1 MQISKEHIRKN
12 ILQTA
17 QSLFYTKGYAKVP
30 MREIASKSHVSLS
43 NIYNYYDSKE
53 KIFQEIVQPAI
64 DDFNRILDEHHGRS
78 GTDIM
83 EMFSD
88 DYLQNLIKEY
98 LSLNKTLIPEPE
110 RDKYIA
116 GSLLEKKWIDELR
129 TKYPEGN
136 FIFVIEGVLMYFHEE
151 QVKELLSRLAI
162 CFGGGEIWFDVC
174 GTIMTKGAVKP
185 DSLRGHEAQ
194 IRSGI
199 SNGHIVESW
208 EPRLQLIEQAIYQ
221 KLYTRRWGLAMRILS
236 HFPRLSC
243 RFSSLLGYKIKM
255 NDTK

>member
-53 KIFQEIVQPAI
+53 RIFQEIVQPAI

-78 GTDIM
+78 GTDII

-98 LSLNKTLIPEPE
+98 LSLNKH
-110 RDKYIA
+110 RDRLFLLLFKA
-116 GSLLEKKWIDELR
+116 QGTSLEKFKDDFSDRSTAEVKRYFIR
-129 TKYPEGN
+129 MKQKYPQINIDISDFTIHLHTVWMFTMLEELVMHRKEPQEIEKIVTEYM
-136 FIFVIEGVLMYFHEE
+136 IFSTTGW
-151 QVKELLSRLAI
+151 KELI
-162 CFGGGEIWFDVC
+162 
-174 GTIMTKGAVKP
+174 KG
-185 DSLRGHEAQ
+185 
-194 IRSGI
+194 
-199 SNGHIVESW
+199 
-208 EPRLQLIEQAIYQ
+208 
-221 KLYTRRWGLAMRILS
+221 
-236 HFPRLSC
+236 
-243 RFSSLLGYKIKM
+243 
-255 NDTK
+255 

>member
-53 KIFQEIVQPAI
+53 KIFQG
-64 DDFNRILDEHHGRS
+64 ILDEHHGRS

-98 LSLNKTLIPEPE
+98 LSLNKH
-110 RDKYIA
+110 RDRLFLLLFRA
-116 GSLLEKKWIDELR
+116 QGTSLEKFKDDFSDRSTAEVKRYFIR
-129 TKYPEGN
+129 MKQKYPQINIDISDFTIHLHTVWMFTMLEELVMHRKEPQEIEKIVTEYM
-136 FIFVIEGVLMYFHEE
+136 IFSTTG
-151 QVKELLSRLAI
+151 
-162 CFGGGEIWFDVC
+162 W
-174 GTIMTKGAVKP
+174 KG
-185 DSLRGHEAQ
+185 
-194 IRSGI
+194 
-199 SNGHIVESW
+199 
-208 EPRLQLIEQAIYQ
+208 LI
-221 KLYTRRWGLAMRILS
+221 KG
-236 HFPRLSC
+236 
-243 RFSSLLGYKIKM
+243 
-255 NDTK
+255 

>member
-30 MREIASKSHVSLS
+30 MREIASKSQVGLS
-43 NIYNYYDSKE
+43 NIYNYYGSKE

-98 LSLNKTLIPEPE
+98 LSLSKHRE
-110 RDKYIA
+110 RLFLLLFRA
-116 GSLLEKKWIDELR
+116 QGTSLEKFKDDFSDRSTAEVKR
-129 TKYPEGN
+129 YFMRMKQKYPEIN
-136 FIFVIEGVLMYFHEE
+136 IDISDFTIHLHTVWMFTMLEELVMHRKEPQEIEKIVTEYMIFSTTGW
-151 QVKELLSRLAI
+151 KELI
-162 CFGGGEIWFDVC
+162 
-174 GTIMTKGAVKP
+174 KG
-185 DSLRGHEAQ
+185 
-194 IRSGI
+194 
-199 SNGHIVESW
+199 
-208 EPRLQLIEQAIYQ
+208 
-221 KLYTRRWGLAMRILS
+221 
-236 HFPRLSC
+236 
-243 RFSSLLGYKIKM
+243 
-255 NDTK
+255 

>member
-64 DDFNRILDEHHGRS
+64 DDFNRILDENHGRS

-83 EMFSD
+83 EMLSD

-98 LSLNKTLIPEPE
+98 LSLNKH
-110 RDKYIA
+110 RDRLFLLLFRA
-116 GSLLEKKWIDELR
+116 QGTSLEKFKDDFSDRSTAEVKRYFIR
-129 TKYPEGN
+129 MKQKYPQINIDISDFTIHLHTVWMFTMLEELVMHRKEPQEIEKIVTEYM
-136 FIFVIEGVLMYFHEE
+136 IFSTTGW
-151 QVKELLSRLAI
+151 KELI
-162 CFGGGEIWFDVC
+162 
-174 GTIMTKGAVKP
+174 KG
-185 DSLRGHEAQ
+185 
-194 IRSGI
+194 
-199 SNGHIVESW
+199 
-208 EPRLQLIEQAIYQ
+208 
-221 KLYTRRWGLAMRILS
+221 
-236 HFPRLSC
+236 
-243 RFSSLLGYKIKM
+243 
-255 NDTK
+255 

>member
-53 KIFQEIVQPAI
+53 KIIQEIVQPAI

-98 LSLNKTLIPEPE
+98 LSLNKH
-110 RDKYIA
+110 RDRLFLLLFRA
-116 GSLLEKKWIDELR
+116 QGTSLEKFKDDFSDRSTAEVKRYFIR
-129 TKYPEGN
+129 MKQKYPQINIDISDFTIHLHTVWMFTMLEELVMHRKEPQEIEKIVTEYM
-136 FIFVIEGVLMYFHEE
+136 IFSTTGW
-151 QVKELLSRLAI
+151 KELI
-162 CFGGGEIWFDVC
+162 
-174 GTIMTKGAVKP
+174 KG
-185 DSLRGHEAQ
+185 
-194 IRSGI
+194 
-199 SNGHIVESW
+199 
-208 EPRLQLIEQAIYQ
+208 
-221 KLYTRRWGLAMRILS
+221 
-236 HFPRLSC
+236 
-243 RFSSLLGYKIKM
+243 
-255 NDTK
+255 

>member
-30 MREIASKSHVSLS
+30 MREIASKSHVGLS
-43 NIYNYYDSKE
+43 NIYNYYGSKE

-98 LSLNKTLIPEPE
+98 LSLSKHRE
-110 RDKYIA
+110 RLFLLLFRA
-116 GSLLEKKWIDELR
+116 QGTSLEKFKDDFSDRSTAEVKR
-129 TKYPEGN
+129 YFMRMKQKYPEINIDISDFTIHLHTIWMFTMLEELVIHRKEPQEIEKIVTEYMIFSTTGWKE
-136 FIFVIEGVLMYFHEE
+136 FIIG
-151 QVKELLSRLAI
+151 
-162 CFGGGEIWFDVC
+162 
-174 GTIMTKGAVKP
+174 
-185 DSLRGHEAQ
+185 
-194 IRSGI
+194 
-199 SNGHIVESW
+199 
-208 EPRLQLIEQAIYQ
+208 
-221 KLYTRRWGLAMRILS
+221 
-236 HFPRLSC
+236 
-243 RFSSLLGYKIKM
+243 
-255 NDTK
+255 

>member
-98 LSLNKTLIPEPE
+98 LSLNKH
-110 RDKYIA
+110 RDRLFLLLFRA
-116 GSLLEKKWIDELR
+116 QGTSLEKFKDDFSDRSTAEVKRYFIR
-129 TKYPEGN
+129 MKQKYPQINIDISDFTIHLHTIWMFTMLEELVMHRKEPQEIEKIVTEYM
-136 FIFVIEGVLMYFHEE
+136 IFSTTGW
-151 QVKELLSRLAI
+151 KELI
-162 CFGGGEIWFDVC
+162 
-174 GTIMTKGAVKP
+174 KG
-185 DSLRGHEAQ
+185 
-194 IRSGI
+194 
-199 SNGHIVESW
+199 
-208 EPRLQLIEQAIYQ
+208 
-221 KLYTRRWGLAMRILS
+221 
-236 HFPRLSC
+236 
-243 RFSSLLGYKIKM
+243 
-255 NDTK
+255 

>member
-43 NIYNYYDSKE
+43 NVYNYYDSKE

-98 LSLNKTLIPEPE
+98 LSLNKH
-110 RDKYIA
+110 RDRLFLLLFRA
-116 GSLLEKKWIDELR
+116 PGTSLEKFKDDFSDRSTAEVKRYFIR
-129 TKYPEGN
+129 MKQKYPQINIDISDFTIHLHTVWMFTMLEELVMHRKEPQEIEKIVTEYM
-136 FIFVIEGVLMYFHEE
+136 IFSTTGW
-151 QVKELLSRLAI
+151 KELI
-162 CFGGGEIWFDVC
+162 
-174 GTIMTKGAVKP
+174 KG
-185 DSLRGHEAQ
+185 
-194 IRSGI
+194 
-199 SNGHIVESW
+199 
-208 EPRLQLIEQAIYQ
+208 
-221 KLYTRRWGLAMRILS
+221 
-236 HFPRLSC
+236 
-243 RFSSLLGYKIKM
+243 
-255 NDTK
+255 

>member
-98 LSLNKTLIPEPE
+98 LSLNKH
-110 RDKYIA
+110 RDRLFLLLFRA
-116 GSLLEKKWIDELR
+116 QGTSLEKFKDDFSDRSTAEVKRYFIR
-129 TKYPEGN
+129 MKQKYPQINIDISDFTIHLHTVWMFTMLEELVMHRKEPQEIEKIVPEYM
-136 FIFVIEGVLMYFHEE
+136 IFSTPGW
-151 QVKELLSRLAI
+151 KELI
-162 CFGGGEIWFDVC
+162 
-174 GTIMTKGAVKP
+174 KGSVP
-185 DSLRGHEAQ
+185 
-194 IRSGI
+194 
-199 SNGHIVESW
+199 
-208 EPRLQLIEQAIYQ
+208 P
-221 KLYTRRWGLAMRILS
+221 
-236 HFPRLSC
+236 F
-243 RFSSLLGYKIKM
+243 F
-255 NDTK
+255 

>member
-98 LSLNKTLIPEPE
+98 LSLNKH
-110 RDKYIA
+110 RDRLFLLLFRA
-116 GSLLEKKWIDELR
+116 QGTSLEKFKDDFSDRSTAEVKRYFIR
-129 TKYPEGN
+129 MKQKYPQINIDISDFTIHLHTVWMFTMLEELVMHRKEPQEIEKIVTEYM
-136 FIFVIEGVLMYFHEE
+136 IFSTTGWRELM
-151 QVKELLSRLAI
+151 
-162 CFGGGEIWFDVC
+162 
-174 GTIMTKGAVKP
+174 KG
-185 DSLRGHEAQ
+185 
-194 IRSGI
+194 
-199 SNGHIVESW
+199 
-208 EPRLQLIEQAIYQ
+208 
-221 KLYTRRWGLAMRILS
+221 
-236 HFPRLSC
+236 
-243 RFSSLLGYKIKM
+243 
-255 NDTK
+255 

>member
-53 KIFQEIVQPAI
+53 KIFREIVQPAI

-98 LSLNKTLIPEPE
+98 LSLNKH
-110 RDKYIA
+110 RDRLFLLLFRA
-116 GSLLEKKWIDELR
+116 QGTSLEKFKDDFSDRSTAEVKRYFIR
-129 TKYPEGN
+129 MKQKYPQINIDISDFTIHLHTVWMFTMLEELVMHRKEPQEIEKIVTEYM
-136 FIFVIEGVLMYFHEE
+136 IFSTTG
-151 QVKELLSRLAI
+151 
-162 CFGGGEIWFDVC
+162 W
-174 GTIMTKGAVKP
+174 KG
-185 DSLRGHEAQ
+185 
-194 IRSGI
+194 
-199 SNGHIVESW
+199 
-208 EPRLQLIEQAIYQ
+208 LI
-221 KLYTRRWGLAMRILS
+221 KG
-236 HFPRLSC
+236 
-243 RFSSLLGYKIKM
+243 
-255 NDTK
+255 

>member
-98 LSLNKTLIPEPE
+98 LSLNKH
-110 RDKYIA
+110 RDRLFLLLFRA
-116 GSLLEKKWIDELR
+116 QGTSLEKFKDDFSDRSTAEVKRYFIR
-129 TKYPEGN
+129 MKQKYPQINIDISDFTIHLHTVWTFTMLEELVMHRKEPQEIEKIVTEYM
-136 FIFVIEGVLMYFHEE
+136 IFSTTGW
-151 QVKELLSRLAI
+151 KELI
-162 CFGGGEIWFDVC
+162 
-174 GTIMTKGAVKP
+174 KG
-185 DSLRGHEAQ
+185 
-194 IRSGI
+194 
-199 SNGHIVESW
+199 
-208 EPRLQLIEQAIYQ
+208 
-221 KLYTRRWGLAMRILS
+221 
-236 HFPRLSC
+236 
-243 RFSSLLGYKIKM
+243 
-255 NDTK
+255 

>member
-98 LSLNKTLIPEPE
+98 LSLNKH
-110 RDKYIA
+110 RDRLFLLLFRA
-116 GSLLEKKWIDELR
+116 QGTSLEKFKDDFSDRSTAEVKRYFISMKQ
-129 TKYPEGN
+129 KYPQINIDISDFTIHLHTVWMFTMLEELVMHRKEPQEIEKIVTEYM
-136 FIFVIEGVLMYFHEE
+136 IFSTTGW
-151 QVKELLSRLAI
+151 KELI
-162 CFGGGEIWFDVC
+162 
-174 GTIMTKGAVKP
+174 KG
-185 DSLRGHEAQ
+185 
-194 IRSGI
+194 
-199 SNGHIVESW
+199 
-208 EPRLQLIEQAIYQ
+208 
-221 KLYTRRWGLAMRILS
+221 
-236 HFPRLSC
+236 
-243 RFSSLLGYKIKM
+243 
-255 NDTK
+255 

>member
-98 LSLNKTLIPEPE
+98 LSLNKH
-110 RDKYIA
+110 RDRLFLLLFRA
-116 GSLLEKKWIDELR
+116 QGTSLEKFKDDFSDRSTAEVKRYFIRMKQEYPQINIDISDFTIHLHTVWMFTMLEELVMHR
-129 TKYPEGN
+129 KEPQEIEKIVTEYM
-136 FIFVIEGVLMYFHEE
+136 IFSTTGW
-151 QVKELLSRLAI
+151 KELI
-162 CFGGGEIWFDVC
+162 
-174 GTIMTKGAVKP
+174 KG
-185 DSLRGHEAQ
+185 
-194 IRSGI
+194 
-199 SNGHIVESW
+199 
-208 EPRLQLIEQAIYQ
+208 
-221 KLYTRRWGLAMRILS
+221 
-236 HFPRLSC
+236 
-243 RFSSLLGYKIKM
+243 
-255 NDTK
+255 

>member
-98 LSLNKTLIPEPE
+98 LSLNKH
-110 RDKYIA
+110 RDRLFLLLFRA
-116 GSLLEKKWIDELR
+116 QGTSLEKFKDDFSDRSTAEVKRYFIR
-129 TKYPEGN
+129 MKQKYPQINIDISDFTIHLHTVWMFTMLEELVMHRKEPQEIEKIVTEYM
-136 FIFVIEGVLMYFHEE
+136 IFSTTGWKDLI
-151 QVKELLSRLAI
+151 
-162 CFGGGEIWFDVC
+162 
-174 GTIMTKGAVKP
+174 KG
-185 DSLRGHEAQ
+185 
-194 IRSGI
+194 
-199 SNGHIVESW
+199 
-208 EPRLQLIEQAIYQ
+208 
-221 KLYTRRWGLAMRILS
+221 
-236 HFPRLSC
+236 
-243 RFSSLLGYKIKM
+243 
-255 NDTK
+255 

>member
-98 LSLNKTLIPEPE
+98 LSLNKH
-110 RDKYIA
+110 RDRLFLLLFRA
-116 GSLLEKKWIDELR
+116 QGTSLEKFKDDFSDRSTAEVKRYFIR
-129 TKYPEGN
+129 MKQKYPQINIDISDFTIHLHTVWMFTMLEELVMHRKEPQEIEKIVTEYM
-136 FIFVIEGVLMYFHEE
+136 IFSTTGW
-151 QVKELLSRLAI
+151 KELI
-162 CFGGGEIWFDVC
+162 KV
-174 GTIMTKGAVKP
+174 
-185 DSLRGHEAQ
+185 
-194 IRSGI
+194 
-199 SNGHIVESW
+199 NIV
-208 EPRLQLIEQAIYQ
+208 
-221 KLYTRRWGLAMRILS
+221 
-236 HFPRLSC
+236 
-243 RFSSLLGYKIKM
+243 RF
-255 NDTK
+255 

>member
-88 DYLQNLIKEY
+88 DYLKNIIKEY
-98 LSLNKTLIPEPE
+98 LSLNKH
-110 RDKYIA
+110 RDRLFLLLFRA
-116 GSLLEKKWIDELR
+116 QGTSLEKFKDDFSDRSTAEVKRYFIR
-129 TKYPEGN
+129 MKQKYPQINIDISDFTIHLHTVWMFTMLEELVMHRKEPQEIEKIVTEYM
-136 FIFVIEGVLMYFHEE
+136 IFSTTGW
-151 QVKELLSRLAI
+151 KELI
-162 CFGGGEIWFDVC
+162 
-174 GTIMTKGAVKP
+174 KG
-185 DSLRGHEAQ
+185 
-194 IRSGI
+194 
-199 SNGHIVESW
+199 
-208 EPRLQLIEQAIYQ
+208 
-221 KLYTRRWGLAMRILS
+221 
-236 HFPRLSC
+236 
-243 RFSSLLGYKIKM
+243 
-255 NDTK
+255 

>member
-98 LSLNKTLIPEPE
+98 LSLNKH
-110 RDKYIA
+110 RDRLFLLLFRA
-116 GSLLEKKWIDELR
+116 QGTSLEKFKDDFSDRSTAEVKRYFIR
-129 TKYPEGN
+129 MKQKYPQINIDISDFTIHLHTVWMFTMLEELVMHRKEPQEIEKIVTEYM
-136 FIFVIEGVLMYFHEE
+136 IFSTTG
-151 QVKELLSRLAI
+151 
-162 CFGGGEIWFDVC
+162 W
-174 GTIMTKGAVKP
+174 KG
-185 DSLRGHEAQ
+185 
-194 IRSGI
+194 
-199 SNGHIVESW
+199 
-208 EPRLQLIEQAIYQ
+208 LI
-221 KLYTRRWGLAMRILS
+221 KG
-236 HFPRLSC
+236 
-243 RFSSLLGYKIKM
+243 
-255 NDTK
+255 

>member
-78 GTDIM
+78 RTDIM

-98 LSLNKTLIPEPE
+98 LSLNKH
-110 RDKYIA
+110 RDRLFLLLFRA
-116 GSLLEKKWIDELR
+116 QGTSLEKFKDDFSDRSTAEVKRYFIR
-129 TKYPEGN
+129 MKQKYPQINIDISDFTIHLHTVWMFTMLEELVMHRKEPQEIEKIVTEYM
-136 FIFVIEGVLMYFHEE
+136 IFSTTGW
-151 QVKELLSRLAI
+151 KELI
-162 CFGGGEIWFDVC
+162 
-174 GTIMTKGAVKP
+174 KG
-185 DSLRGHEAQ
+185 
-194 IRSGI
+194 
-199 SNGHIVESW
+199 
-208 EPRLQLIEQAIYQ
+208 
-221 KLYTRRWGLAMRILS
+221 
-236 HFPRLSC
+236 
-243 RFSSLLGYKIKM
+243 
-255 NDTK
+255 

>member
-98 LSLNKTLIPEPE
+98 LSLNKH
-110 RDKYIA
+110 RDRLFLLLFRA
-116 GSLLEKKWIDELR
+116 QGTSLEKFKDDFSDRSTAEVKRYFIR
-129 TKYPEGN
+129 MKQKYPQINIDISDFTIHLHTVWMFTMLEELVMHRKEPQEIEKIVTEYM
-136 FIFVIEGVLMYFHEE
+136 IFSTTGFFE
-151 QVKELLSRLAI
+151 Q
-162 CFGGGEIWFDVC
+162 
-174 GTIMTKGAVKP
+174 
-185 DSLRGHEAQ
+185 
-194 IRSGI
+194 
-199 SNGHIVESW
+199 N
-208 EPRLQLIEQAIYQ
+208 
-221 KLYTRRWGLAMRILS
+221 
-236 HFPRLSC
+236 
-243 RFSSLLGYKIKM
+243 
-255 NDTK
+255 

>member
-30 MREIASKSHVSLS
+30 MREIATKSHVSLS

-98 LSLNKTLIPEPE
+98 LSLNKH
-110 RDKYIA
+110 RDRLFLLLFRA
-116 GSLLEKKWIDELR
+116 QGTSLEKFKDDFSDRSTAEVKRYFIR
-129 TKYPEGN
+129 MKQKYPQINIDISDFTIHLHTVWMFTMLEELVMHRKEPQEIEKIVTEYM
-136 FIFVIEGVLMYFHEE
+136 IFSTTGW
-151 QVKELLSRLAI
+151 KELI
-162 CFGGGEIWFDVC
+162 
-174 GTIMTKGAVKP
+174 KG
-185 DSLRGHEAQ
+185 
-194 IRSGI
+194 
-199 SNGHIVESW
+199 
-208 EPRLQLIEQAIYQ
+208 
-221 KLYTRRWGLAMRILS
+221 
-236 HFPRLSC
+236 
-243 RFSSLLGYKIKM
+243 
-255 NDTK
+255 

>member
-98 LSLNKTLIPEPE
+98 LSLNKH
-110 RDKYIA
+110 RDRLFLLLFRAQGTSLEKFKDDFSDRSTAEVKTYFIRMKQKYPQINIDI
-116 GSLLEKKWIDELR
+116 SDFTIHLHTVWMFTLLEELVMHR
-129 TKYPEGN
+129 KEPQEIEKIVTEYM
-136 FIFVIEGVLMYFHEE
+136 IFSTTGW
-151 QVKELLSRLAI
+151 KELI
-162 CFGGGEIWFDVC
+162 
-174 GTIMTKGAVKP
+174 KG
-185 DSLRGHEAQ
+185 
-194 IRSGI
+194 
-199 SNGHIVESW
+199 
-208 EPRLQLIEQAIYQ
+208 
-221 KLYTRRWGLAMRILS
+221 
-236 HFPRLSC
+236 
-243 RFSSLLGYKIKM
+243 
-255 NDTK
+255 

>member
-98 LSLNKTLIPEPE
+98 LSLNKH
-110 RDKYIA
+110 RDRLFLLLFRAQGTSLEKFKDDFSDRSTAEVKRYFIRMKQKYPQINIDI
-116 GSLLEKKWIDELR
+116 SDFTIHLHTVWMFTLLEELVMHR
-129 TKYPEGN
+129 KEPQEIEKIVTEYM
-136 FIFVIEGVLMYFHEE
+136 IFSTTGW
-151 QVKELLSRLAI
+151 KELI
-162 CFGGGEIWFDVC
+162 
-174 GTIMTKGAVKP
+174 KG
-185 DSLRGHEAQ
+185 
-194 IRSGI
+194 
-199 SNGHIVESW
+199 
-208 EPRLQLIEQAIYQ
+208 
-221 KLYTRRWGLAMRILS
+221 
-236 HFPRLSC
+236 
-243 RFSSLLGYKIKM
+243 
-255 NDTK
+255 

>member
-53 KIFQEIVQPAI
+53 KIFQEIVQTAI

-98 LSLNKTLIPEPE
+98 LSLNKH
-110 RDKYIA
+110 RDRLFLLLFRA
-116 GSLLEKKWIDELR
+116 QGTSLEKFKDDFSDRSTAEVKRYFIR
-129 TKYPEGN
+129 MKQKYPQINIDISDFTIHLHTVWMFTMLEELVMHRKEPQEIEKIVTEYM
-136 FIFVIEGVLMYFHEE
+136 IFSTTGW
-151 QVKELLSRLAI
+151 KELI
-162 CFGGGEIWFDVC
+162 
-174 GTIMTKGAVKP
+174 KG
-185 DSLRGHEAQ
+185 
-194 IRSGI
+194 
-199 SNGHIVESW
+199 
-208 EPRLQLIEQAIYQ
+208 
-221 KLYTRRWGLAMRILS
+221 
-236 HFPRLSC
+236 
-243 RFSSLLGYKIKM
+243 
-255 NDTK
+255 

>member
-98 LSLNKTLIPEPE
+98 LSLNKH
-110 RDKYIA
+110 RDRLFLLLFRA
-116 GSLLEKKWIDELR
+116 QGTSLEKFKDDFSDRSTAEVKRYFIR
-129 TKYPEGN
+129 MKQKYPQINIDISDFTIHLHTVWMFTMLEELVMHRKDPQEIEKIVTEYM
-136 FIFVIEGVLMYFHEE
+136 IFSTTGW
-151 QVKELLSRLAI
+151 KELI
-162 CFGGGEIWFDVC
+162 
-174 GTIMTKGAVKP
+174 KG
-185 DSLRGHEAQ
+185 
-194 IRSGI
+194 
-199 SNGHIVESW
+199 
-208 EPRLQLIEQAIYQ
+208 
-221 KLYTRRWGLAMRILS
+221 
-236 HFPRLSC
+236 
-243 RFSSLLGYKIKM
+243 
-255 NDTK
+255 

>member
-98 LSLNKTLIPEPE
+98 LSLNKH
-110 RDKYIA
+110 RDHLFLLLFRA
-116 GSLLEKKWIDELR
+116 QGTSLEKFKDDFSDRSTAEVKRYFIR
-129 TKYPEGN
+129 MKQKYPQINIDISDFTIHLHTVWMFTMLEELVMHRKEPQEIEKIVTEYM
-136 FIFVIEGVLMYFHEE
+136 IFSTTG
-151 QVKELLSRLAI
+151 
-162 CFGGGEIWFDVC
+162 W
-174 GTIMTKGAVKP
+174 KG
-185 DSLRGHEAQ
+185 
-194 IRSGI
+194 
-199 SNGHIVESW
+199 
-208 EPRLQLIEQAIYQ
+208 LI
-221 KLYTRRWGLAMRILS
+221 KG
-236 HFPRLSC
+236 
-243 RFSSLLGYKIKM
+243 
-255 NDTK
+255 

>member
-17 QSLFYTKGYAKVP
+17 QPLFYTKGYAKVP

-98 LSLNKTLIPEPE
+98 LSLNKH
-110 RDKYIA
+110 RDRLFLLLFRA
-116 GSLLEKKWIDELR
+116 QGTSLEKFKDDFSDRSTAEVKRYFIR
-129 TKYPEGN
+129 MKQKYPQINIDISDFTIHLHTVWMFTMLEELVMHRKEPQEIEKIVTEYM
-136 FIFVIEGVLMYFHEE
+136 IFSTTGW
-151 QVKELLSRLAI
+151 KELI
-162 CFGGGEIWFDVC
+162 
-174 GTIMTKGAVKP
+174 KG
-185 DSLRGHEAQ
+185 
-194 IRSGI
+194 
-199 SNGHIVESW
+199 
-208 EPRLQLIEQAIYQ
+208 
-221 KLYTRRWGLAMRILS
+221 
-236 HFPRLSC
+236 
-243 RFSSLLGYKIKM
+243 
-255 NDTK
+255 

>member
-98 LSLNKTLIPEPE
+98 LSLNKH
-110 RDKYIA
+110 RDRLFLLLFRA
-116 GSLLEKKWIDELR
+116 QGTSLEKFKDDFSDRSTAEVKRYFIR
-129 TKYPEGN
+129 MKQKYPQINIDISDFTIHLHTVWMFTMLEELVMHRKEPQEIEKIVTEYM
-136 FIFVIEGVLMYFHEE
+136 IFSTTGW
-151 QVKELLSRLAI
+151 K
-162 CFGGGEIWFDVC
+162 
-174 GTIMTKGAVKP
+174 
-185 DSLRGHEAQ
+185 
-194 IRSGI
+194 
-199 SNGHIVESW
+199 
-208 EPRLQLIEQAIYQ
+208 
-221 KLYTRRWGLAMRILS
+221 
-236 HFPRLSC
+236 
-243 RFSSLLGYKIKM
+243 
-255 NDTK
+255 

>member
-88 DYLQNLIKEY
+88 DYLQYLIKEY
-98 LSLNKTLIPEPE
+98 LSLNKH
-110 RDKYIA
+110 RDRLFLLLFRA
-116 GSLLEKKWIDELR
+116 QGTSLEKFKDDFSDRSTAEVKRYFIR
-129 TKYPEGN
+129 MKQKYPQINIDISDFTIHLHTVWMFTMLEELVMHRKEPQEIEKIVTEYM
-136 FIFVIEGVLMYFHEE
+136 IFSTTGW
-151 QVKELLSRLAI
+151 KELI
-162 CFGGGEIWFDVC
+162 
-174 GTIMTKGAVKP
+174 KG
-185 DSLRGHEAQ
+185 
-194 IRSGI
+194 
-199 SNGHIVESW
+199 
-208 EPRLQLIEQAIYQ
+208 
-221 KLYTRRWGLAMRILS
+221 
-236 HFPRLSC
+236 
-243 RFSSLLGYKIKM
+243 
-255 NDTK
+255 

>member
-64 DDFNRILDEHHGRS
+64 DDFNRILAEHHGRS

-98 LSLNKTLIPEPE
+98 LSLNKH
-110 RDKYIA
+110 RDRLFLLLFRA
-116 GSLLEKKWIDELR
+116 QGTSLEKFKDDFSDRSTAEVKRYFIR
-129 TKYPEGN
+129 MKQKYPQINIDISDFTIHLHTVWMFTMLEELVMHRKEPQEIEKIVTEYM
-136 FIFVIEGVLMYFHEE
+136 IFSTTGW
-151 QVKELLSRLAI
+151 KELI
-162 CFGGGEIWFDVC
+162 
-174 GTIMTKGAVKP
+174 KG
-185 DSLRGHEAQ
+185 
-194 IRSGI
+194 
-199 SNGHIVESW
+199 
-208 EPRLQLIEQAIYQ
+208 
-221 KLYTRRWGLAMRILS
+221 
-236 HFPRLSC
+236 
-243 RFSSLLGYKIKM
+243 
-255 NDTK
+255 